1 MTSVPNTPAA
11 PSRSPGSS
19 ARASLW
25 SAASWPLPL
34 VLDWGLRVAL
44 AAALG
49 YSGWVHWDL
58 HEVYDA
64 NATSVLSQG
73 DLFLAQAVVAWIVAA
88 AVLVLGGHPLW
99 GRLAWLAALVVGAA
113 SLAAVLISVYVDIGQ
128 VGPIPS
134 MYEPIWT
141 MEKAWSAVAEGAA
154 AGLAAV
160 RLTLPLLRRVGR

>member
-99 GRLAWLAALVVGAA
+99 GRLSWLAALVVGAA

-141 MEKAWSAVAEGAA
+141 TDKAWSAVAEGAA